1 MSHTEENNWHLML
14 ARKNFGRQESGSAVD
29 GVNLI
34 GIVHKEPLSRKTPLK
49 CDDPP
54 IISQSFSG

>member
-1 MSHTEENNWHLML
+1 ML
-14 ARKNFGRQESGSAVD
+14 AGRTFGQQESGSAVD

-34 GIVHKEPLSRKTPLK
+34 GILHKEPLSRKTPLK
-49 CDDPP
+49 SVDLP